1 MKYLMTFENF
11 EKQLYS
17 VGDIVKVKFRG
28 DEVIAKISTIN
39 TKNSYLIQIS
49 KNAAFLPKEY
59 EVNVSDIIELVKSNS
74 APALS
79 SDWVTTKYTNPSNDL
94 VINGGYPD
102 TPLANG
108 MPY

>member
-1 MKYLMTFENF
+1 MKYLKTFENF
-11 EKQLYS
+11 ERQEYTVS
-17 VGDIVKVKFRG
+17 DIVKVKFRG
-28 DEVIAKISTIN
+28 KEEIAKISGIN

-49 KNAAFLPKEY
+49 QNAAFNPKEY
-59 EVNVSDIIELVKSNS
+59 EVNVSDIIEVIKSNS

-79 SDWVTTKYTNPSNDL
+79 NDFVTTKHTDASNDL